1 MKRMISNLKKEDGFT
16 LIEMS
21 IVIMVV
27 AALLLMIVPNV
38 SGVTKN
44 TNKTTSDAAVQTVEA
59 QIELYKMQNPAN
71 TLKEEA
77 LLEQLKEDGYITEG
91 QVKAYQSKTPE

>member
-59 QIELYKMQNPAN
+59 QIELYKMQNPED
-71 TLKEEA
+71 K
-77 LLEQLKEDGYITEG
+77 LEGEDLVKKLETEGYITEG
-91 QVKAYQSKTPE
+91 QLKAYQNKGDD

>member
-1 MKRMISNLKKEDGFT
+1 MKKMISKLNNEDGFT

-27 AALLLMIVPNV
+27 AALLLIIVPNV
-38 SGVTKN
+38 SKVTEN
-44 TNKTTSDAAVQTVEA
+44 TNETTSGAAIQIVEA